1 MGEATSIYIN
11 QLIYDLRR
19 AGEDVIT
26 LSLGEAYF
34 DIPLFDITKLDV
46 VRGYHYSDSQGLPE
60 LREKI
65 AEYYRKHYG
74 APVDG
79 KSEVLISAGSKP
91 IIYMAML
98 TAMSP
103 GDEVLIHEPSW
114 LSYPEQARL
123 CGTIPRFIP
132 FDCAVKDFVQYVT
145 SNTRMLIVC
154 NPNNPAGRVYS
165 PDELAHL
172 YDVCRTR
179 GIYLLVDEAYSDFVL
194 NDPFVSMAELVPDKD
209 GVIIVNSLSKNM
221 GISGWRIGYA
231 IASPSFISHLL
242 KVNQHLITCAPTILL
257 QYCTTYFDKIVGVT
271 LPQVHQVVEKRAKVA
286 RMMDDLAIRRL
297 PGASTFYFFVE
308 IGSYPGTSLDFAL
321 RLLREKHVAVVPGSA
336 YGASTDR
343 FVRVSIGTE
352 SEERIWEAL
361 QIIKEMTE
369 ADG

>member
-34 DIPLFDITKLDV
+34 DIPLFDIAKLDV

-145 SNTRMLIVC
+145 SKTRMLIVC

-308 IGSYPGTSLDFAL
+308 IGNYPGTSLDFAL